1 MPSPDALCDGLRV
14 VLDSNVWIDI
24 LVFDDPAT
32 RPIRAA
38 LETGAVTALI
48 DARCL
53 GELERVLDYPQF
65 KARAVD
71 KAAALATVARL
82 TQHVAGPRA
91 NGGSCVAAT
100 ADTGASVPN
109 PDASAAQAIVAD
121 TQQQQPGAARTPGA
135 PSGSALPSRTDAH
148 VTPAACASPAS
159 GAGVPAANPLL
170 ARTDALPPPPGDA
183 PPRPLPK
190 CKDRDDQKFLEL
202 AYAARADWL
211 VSKDRA
217 LLKLARRTERDFG
230 FRIAPPESFA
240 ARALPAGAPE
250 PA

>member
-1 MPSPDALCDGLRV
+1 MPSPDALCDGRRV

-24 LVFDDPAT
+24 LVFDDPAA

-82 TQHVAGPRA
+82 TQHVAGPRDG
-91 NGGSCVAAT
+91 GGSCAAAT
-100 ADTGASVPN
+100 AGTAASGPN
-109 PDASAAQAIVAD
+109 SAASAAD
-121 TQQQQPGAARTPGA
+121 TQQ
-135 PSGSALPSRTDAH
+135 
-148 VTPAACASPAS
+148 
-159 GAGVPAANPLL
+159 
-170 ARTDALPPPPGDA
+170 PPPPDDA

-202 AYAARADWL
+202 AYAARAGWL

-240 ARALPAGAPE
+240 ARALSAGAPE

>member
-1 MPSPDALCDGLRV
+1 M

-24 LVFDDPAT
+24 LVFDDPAA
-32 RPIRAA
+32 RPIRDA
-38 LETGAVTALI
+38 LETGAITALI

-53 GELERVLDYPQF
+53 VELERVLDYPQF
-65 KARAVD
+65 KARSVD

-82 TQHVAGPRA
+82 SERVGQPDR
-91 NGGSCVAAT
+91 GGSREAAAT
-100 ADTGASVPN
+100 T
-109 PDASAAQAIVAD
+109 
-121 TQQQQPGAARTPGA
+121 
-135 PSGSALPSRTDAH
+135 
-148 VTPAACASPAS
+148 
-159 GAGVPAANPLL
+159 GAGVARSVAAALSAGASNSPNPSNASDLPD
-170 ARTDALPPPPGDA
+170 ATDATDVQADRTDSPSPADA
-183 PPRPLPK
+183 TAPPPRPLPK

-230 FRIAPPESFA
+230 FRIAQPAPFA
-240 ARALPAGAPE
+240 ARALAANASE